1 MRRRLAAYEAATL
14 LGRFGY
20 VFTAKRGSCRFHLGN
35 EFRHVQVDFFESHC
49 VLLHAMECLRL
60 VCFGLLGFF
69 STQ

>member
-1 MRRRLAAYEAATL
+1 M

-60 VCFGLLGFF
+60 VCFGFWVF
-69 STQ
+69 